1 MTTARIVLLIALL
14 LPLLGRA
21 QEAASGSPSTEAEAA
36 SEGALSPPPLLSA
49 PPGKDPS
56 LAKPPKERHS
66 LAARMALQTPL
77 VIVGALAGGAAGL
90 GAVELIGSQG
100 NEREDH
106 RVALSLVGGALG
118 AAGAAYGG
126 GAILGMDGSLLYT
139 LLGAGVGLAIPSIG
153 LLTGLARLETLN
165 DVSLVVM
172 LVIAGLACPVAAY
185 ELSHAAA
192 QKDKAASPS
201 AARPRVYPVF
211 AATSGGGALGL
222 AGTF

>member
-14 LPLLGRA
+14 VPVLGRA
-21 QEAASGSPSTEAEAA
+21 QEAA

-56 LAKPPKERHS
+56 LAKPPKEGYS

-77 VIVGALAGGAAGL
+77 VILGALAGGAAGL

-118 AAGAAYGG
+118 ATGAAYAG

-139 LLGAGVGLAIPSIG
+139 LLGGGVGLAIPSIG
-153 LLTGLARLETLN
+153 LLTGLASLDTLN
-165 DVSLVVM
+165 ALSLTVM
-172 LVIAGLACPVAAY
+172 LGIAGLACPVVAY

-192 QKDKAASPS
+192 QKDKAAASGPW
-201 AARPRVYPVF
+201 VYPVV
-211 AATSGGGALGL
+211 AATPGGGALGL
-222 AGTF
+222 AGRF